1 MHEHTALT
9 HTLTHTTPLS
19 LPLLNSPFTPLP
31 VLHPLGFPSPSNN
44 RLHSGLGSAMRHSVR
59 AAVKLICVYYL
70 GLSHTYTHSWL
81 VLLKVVAPFPL
92 KKTHASLPHY
102 QKKRRKNSNNETNS
116 FINQNFV

>member
-92 KKTHASLPHY
+92 KIHMPLCHTT
-102 QKKRRKNSNNETNS
+102 KKEEKNSNNETNS
-116 FINQNFV
+116 FINQYFV

>member
-1 MHEHTALT
+1 
-9 HTLTHTTPLS
+9 
-19 LPLLNSPFTPLP
+19 
-31 VLHPLGFPSPSNN
+31 
-44 RLHSGLGSAMRHSVR
+44 MRHSVR

-102 QKKRRKNSNNETNS
+102 QKKEEKIVIMKLIALLIRILSK
-116 FINQNFV
+116 